1 MTAIPDEET
10 ITVATTAQAV
20 VIDTE
25 RVDIVLGFEEPTV
38 VAVESAVPEV
48 VVVTSPSPV
57 DVDARPLEPLLIE
70 AGIPGPP
77 GFLAPAFIIKPDS
90 VLSYDVDDRLIR
102 VDYADGTFKDL
113 TYNPAGQ
120 LVTVSGDR
128 LDGDTVT
135 KTLTYTGDL
144 LTAVTTTIT

>member
-1 MTAIPDEET
+1 VTAIPDEET

-20 VIDTE
+20 VVDAE
-25 RVDIVLGFEEPTV
+25 RVDIVLSFEEQTV
-38 VAVESAVPEV
+38 VAVESAAPEV
-48 VVVTSPSPV
+48 VVATSPSPV

-70 AGIPGPP
+70 VVERGPP
-77 GFLAPAFIIKPDS
+77 GFLDPAFVIKPDS

-113 TYNPAGQ
+113 TYNAGGQ
-120 LVTVSGDR
+120 LVTVSGVR

>member
-10 ITVATTAQAV
+10 ITVATTVQAV
-20 VIDTE
+20 VVDTE

-38 VAVESAVPEV
+38 VVVESAVPEV
-48 VVVTSPSPV
+48 VVATSTSPV
-57 DVDARPLEPLLIE
+57 NVDARPLEPLVVE

-77 GFLAPAFIIKPDS
+77 GFLDPAFVIKPDS
-90 VLSYDVDDRLIR
+90 TLTYDANDRLIR

-113 TYNPAGQ
+113 TYNASGQ

-128 LDGDTVT
+128 LDGDTIT
-135 KTLTYTGDL
+135 KTLTYTGGL